1 VYPSS
6 KNPSLSTL
14 TGVGRLGGLGL
25 GRLGLKTGCFGWA
38 TKITFRNRMRPL
50 TLIAQVFIG
59 AARETFTPLMES
71 KAIAFRGGV
80 NLSC

>member
-6 KNPSLSTL
+6 KNLNLSTF

-38 TKITFRNRMRPL
+38 TKITFGNRMRPL
-50 TLIAQVFIG
+50 ALIAQVFVG
-59 AARETFTPLMES
+59 TARGTFTPLMES
-71 KAIAFRGGV
+71 KTIAFRGGI
-80 NLSC
+80 NLTR